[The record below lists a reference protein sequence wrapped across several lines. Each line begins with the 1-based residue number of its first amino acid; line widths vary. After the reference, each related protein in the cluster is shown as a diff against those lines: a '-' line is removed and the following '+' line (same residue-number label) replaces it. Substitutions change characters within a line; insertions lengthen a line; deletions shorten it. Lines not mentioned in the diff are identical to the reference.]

1 MRNNKGQP
9 EHDDSQEMDQPGRS
23 KSNRPKGDDGSG
35 GSTRDLKE
43 ANENIRKA
51 EGDDSTATTRNA
63 RKGNRPAFDRDR

>member
-9 EHDDSQEMDQPGRS
+9 EHDDSQEMHQGGRS
-23 KSNRPKGDDGSG
+23 RSNRTKADDGSG
-35 GSTRDLKE
+35 GNTRDSRE

-63 RKGNRPAFDRDR
+63 RKGNRPALDRDR